1 MISISDEVQGHPVSP
16 YYKVPL
22 SQKVKDRDNSEPVI
36 RNYYEYVNR
45 KGKKL
50 VQVTEEG
57 IDKYSSNYN
66 PSSGQINQVDYDSS
80 YCIKTIG
87 NTFVNHIIGT
97 VGFSVAEYYGYDFVN
112 TTWTSYNI
120 VQVVHGIG
128 FTKSTKV
135 LSRWKYSYT
144 HRKDIFGKDTWQVCY
159 DFPSNN
165 HTLVPV
171 LQSNKIHIVHTVG
184 QFPITKNYYSE
195 IRRIENYNAVQH
207 DGIPVPVPNEQS
219 YTYEVDKI
227 KYREYRLY
235 LGSLKKKKIFS
246 IFKNIYPLPHDK
258 SKNEYIY
265 QDSKVKV
272 VTRPTNIDNNHRTK
286 TRYWKYL
293 QFLLWATDNQYPAF
307 EKDFYNIRYKFTR
320 DS

>member
-1 MISISDEVQGHPVSP
+1 
-16 YYKVPL
+16 
-22 SQKVKDRDNSEPVI
+22 VI

-272 VTRPTNIDNNHRTK
+272 VTRPTNIDNNHRTN